1 MLELHGVAVTRRGS
15 LESYARHAAC
25 SKFFRD
31 KRSDKRQGGINY
43 TWHLGALGM
52 ADWLRAKRAA
62 IIIALGNCLAAISG
76 KFGDSLTLK
85 VERGMQWPICLCSA
99 TLQLL
104 ASTGC
109 GHALACKAQSNA
121 SPAHLQSRLGAAFP
135 EQPLEMRAPLH
146 IYMLSVTIRHLH
158 AAWKRQY
165 RITCAVATLSSNDA
179 TIAITFVSELC
190 VIGCDRQLGDHGFW

>member
-1 MLELHGVAVTRRGS
+1 MHISLNGS
-15 LESYARHAAC
+15 IE
-25 SKFFRD
+25 
-31 KRSDKRQGGINY
+31 
-43 TWHLGALGM
+43 
-52 ADWLRAKRAA
+52 
-62 IIIALGNCLAAISG
+62 
-76 KFGDSLTLK
+76 
-85 VERGMQWPICLCSA
+85 
-99 TLQLL
+99 